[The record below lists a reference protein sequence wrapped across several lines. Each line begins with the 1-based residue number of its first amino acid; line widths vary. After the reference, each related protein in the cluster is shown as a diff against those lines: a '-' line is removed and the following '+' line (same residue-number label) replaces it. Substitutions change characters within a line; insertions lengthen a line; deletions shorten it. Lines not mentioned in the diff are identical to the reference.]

1 LPIVPDWA
9 LRSIAL
15 ISLFT
20 AVYAA
25 GMALV
30 QRDARRFFCYLF
42 LSHSSLVL
50 VGLEIATPIGLTG
63 ALCLW
68 ISVGLAMTGFG
79 LTLRSIESRIG
90 RASLAEYHGL
100 YEHTPILATFFLI
113 TGLASIGFPGTIG
126 FVGAELLL
134 EGAVDV
140 YPWVGLAVVLA
151 AALNG
156 VAVLHAY
163 FQIFTG
169 KRYFPSISLQARL
182 PERIAVTALAVLI
195 LGGGLFPQP
204 GLSSRY
210 HAASK
215 LIEARLLQTGQST
228 AVEAHG
234 APDWP
239 DWFNDK
245 ETPGID
251 SQEIDPAIEIDVQS
265 EPHPAGATPLEG
277 GPSAER
283 ATRRLPNT

>member
-1 LPIVPDWA
+1 
-9 LRSIAL
+9 
-15 ISLFT
+15 
-20 AVYAA
+20 
-25 GMALV
+25 
-30 QRDARRFFCYLF
+30 
-42 LSHSSLVL
+42 
-50 VGLEIATPIGLTG
+50 
-63 ALCLW
+63 
-68 ISVGLAMTGFG
+68 MTGFG

-90 RASLAEYHGL
+90 RASLAEYQGL

-140 YPWVGLAVVLA
+140 YPWVGFAVVLA

-163 FQIFTG
+163 FRIFTG

-182 PERIAVTALAVLI
+182 PERIAVTALAALI

-215 LIEARLLQTGQST
+215 LIEARLQQTGQST
-228 AVEAHG
+228 TVEAH
-234 APDWP
+234 ASPDWP
-239 DWFNDK
+239 DWFND
-245 ETPGID
+245 EEQPGVD
-251 SQEIDPAIEIDVQS
+251 REEIDPAIEIDAQS
-265 EPHPAGATPLEG
+265 EPLPAGATPLDG
-277 GPSAER
+277 GPSAEH
-283 ATRRLPNT
+283 TPRRLPNT